1 MLIPLFSSTIKRSEM
16 EAVLNCLVEEKVGP
30 GEMAEKLEKRV
41 CDFFGVPFAIAVRS
55 PASALDL
62 ALKLLELPA
71 KTPVMLSAL
80 APAWQYT
87 QVLRSGF
94 TPIVLDVD
102 KKNAL
107 VAFEAVEAAVKAGA
121 RALVMHETLGSL
133 PEFERFAELGV
144 FMIEDISQ
152 SAGALYAD
160 REITDAVEVL
170 HNDNDNAKQASGTGE
185 NPGAENT
192 PPVLKKAGTFG
203 TLSILGLE
211 QRDIL
216 TAGGGAILFVSEKRN
231 VAPLK
236 KLREELTSTDRLPDI
251 NAALGF
257 VQLKNAAKNMEVRLE
272 LEKLF
277 RRALL
282 SSKHEALTFLPNV
295 INSVYNFPVILNRG
309 FKDVEK
315 YTQKKH
321 IEIELAFNDSI
332 VVHHGETC
340 EHCESAKSLALRTV
354 LFPLYPMLGAKN
366 SEAVAKVLSTLP

>member
-1 MLIPLFSSTIKRSEM
+1 
-16 EAVLNCLVEEKVGP
+16 
-30 GEMAEKLEKRV
+30 
-41 CDFFGVPFAIAVRS
+41 
-55 PASALDL
+55 
-62 ALKLLELPA
+62 
-71 KTPVMLSAL
+71 
-80 APAWQYT
+80 
-87 QVLRSGF
+87 
-94 TPIVLDVD
+94 
-102 KKNAL
+102 
-107 VAFEAVEAAVKAGA
+107 
-121 RALVMHETLGSL
+121 
-133 PEFERFAELGV
+133 
-144 FMIEDISQ
+144 
-152 SAGALYAD
+152 
-160 REITDAVEVL
+160 
-170 HNDNDNAKQASGTGE
+170 
-185 NPGAENT
+185 
-192 PPVLKKAGTFG
+192 
-203 TLSILGLE
+203 
-211 QRDIL
+211 
-216 TAGGGAILFVSEKRN
+216 LFVSEKRN